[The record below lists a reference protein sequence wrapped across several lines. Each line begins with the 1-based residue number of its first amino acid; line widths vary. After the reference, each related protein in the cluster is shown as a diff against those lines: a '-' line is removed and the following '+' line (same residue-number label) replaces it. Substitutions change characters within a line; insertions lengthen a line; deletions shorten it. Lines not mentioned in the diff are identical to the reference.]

1 MKNKL
6 IILSMSVWLLVLSG
20 CVSSQPT
27 ARPVLNVKVIAADTR
42 TPLSIH
48 FFTLKSSEVF
58 KKLDYFELVSS
69 KKINWND
76 ELISRAKTLLVPGST
91 EIFQVQMTEELQYY
105 ALVIGFKDV
114 EDNDNWR
121 YLQVVN
127 PNENHNVALN
137 LSQVDGYTSKAVVRA
152 SGRSTQTSTS
162 ASKRG
167 NILTRKAKSM
177 GSAVSNKIGNE
188 TNRAIDSGIN
198 KVFGRI
204 F

>member
-27 ARPVLNVKVIAADTR
+27 TRPVLNVKVIAADTR

-48 FFTLKSSEVF
+48 FFTLKSTEVF

-91 EIFQVQMTEELQYY
+91 EIFQVQMTGDLQYY

-152 SGRSTQTSTS
+152 SERSTYTSGS
-162 ASKRG
+162 NRD
-167 NILTRKAKSM
+167 NIVTRKVKSTEN
-177 GSAVSNKIGNE
+177 AVTNKIGNKA
-188 TNRAIDSGIN
+188 NRAIDSGIN